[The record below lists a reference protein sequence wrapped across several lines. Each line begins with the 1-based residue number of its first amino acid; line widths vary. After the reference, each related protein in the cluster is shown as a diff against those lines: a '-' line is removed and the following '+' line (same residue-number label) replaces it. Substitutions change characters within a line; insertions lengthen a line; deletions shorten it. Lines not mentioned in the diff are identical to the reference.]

1 MSNEVNLI
9 WTVVISLIASV
20 LGGIISGWLVLK
32 KSRYDLKRT
41 YAGQMYLDFVL
52 LANEIFL
59 HIHNHIDA
67 IDANAVAN
75 VRPTLGEFSTQ
86 SLSNLISRLNKYL
99 EEDDLEK
106 KLSLGNKSSVIQ
118 TLSTLVS
125 ESIDGFKKFFEKY
138 PAQIVYFDKLYFT
151 ITMIDTLQPIP
162 ESRLLHEDIY
172 ILSNSITATV
182 PIILGLLKHLKD
194 ISLEL
199 ESFRTAKSWSWRIL
213 RV

>member
-9 WTVVISLIASV
+9 WTVIISLIASV

-59 HIHNHIDA
+59 HIYNHIHA

-75 VRPTLGEFSTQ
+75 IKPTMGEFSTL
-86 SLSNLISRLNKYL
+86 SLSSLISRLNKYL
-99 EEDDLEK
+99 EDDLEK
-106 KLSLGNKSSVIQ
+106 KLSLGNKSDVIK
-118 TLSTLVS
+118 TLSILVN

-138 PAQIVYFDKLYFT
+138 PAQIVYFDKLYYT

-162 ESRLLHEDIY
+162 ESRLLNEDID
-172 ILSNSITATV
+172 ILSNFITATV
-182 PIILGLLKHLKD
+182 PIILGILKRLKD
-194 ISLEL
+194 ISLEF